1 MGDPEMEGG
10 HAMLNRYLG
19 LAILVVTLGGA
30 HAAYGQEATEIYIPI
45 GQSPGLSGKSS
56 LMGTLESVDTG
67 KRIVTVSS
75 PSGARTVA
83 FTERT
88 SIWLD
93 RSLQKQ
99 PNRSGAIADL
109 QQGRKVEIKLRKG
122 EPKPVAE
129 WIKVEVAAAK
139 Q

>member
-1 MGDPEMEGG
+1 
-10 HAMLNRYLG
+10 MLNRFLG
-19 LAILVVTLGGA
+19 LVIFVVTLGGA

-45 GQSPGLSGKSS
+45 GQSPGLSEKTS
-56 LMGTLESVDTG
+56 LIGTLESVDRGRKT
-67 KRIVTVSS
+67 VTVSS

-83 FTERT
+83 LTERT

-99 PNRSGAIADL
+99 PNRSGEIADL

-129 WIKVEVAAAK
+129 WIKVQVAGVK
-139 Q
+139 P

>member
-1 MGDPEMEGG
+1 MEGG
-10 HAMLNRYLG
+10 QAMLNRFLG
-19 LAILVVTLGGA
+19 LVIFVVALGGGP
-30 HAAYGQEATEIYIPI
+30 AAYGQEATEIYIPI
-45 GQSPGLSGKSS
+45 GQSPGLSEKTS
-56 LMGTLESVDTG
+56 LIGTLESVDRGRKT
-67 KRIVTVSS
+67 VTVSS

-83 FTERT
+83 LTERT

-109 QQGRKVEIKLRKG
+109 QQGRKIEIKLRKG

-129 WIKVEVAAAK
+129 WIKVQVAGVER
-139 Q
+139 

>member
-1 MGDPEMEGG
+1 MEGG
-10 HAMLNRYLG
+10 QAMLNRFLG
-19 LAILVVTLGGA
+19 LVIFVMTLGGGL
-30 HAAYGQEATEIYIPI
+30 AAYGQEATEIYIPI
-45 GQSPGLSGKSS
+45 GQSPGLSEKTS
-56 LMGTLESVDTG
+56 LIGTLESVDRGRKT
-67 KRIVTVSS
+67 VTVSS

-83 FTERT
+83 LTERT

-109 QQGRKVEIKLRKG
+109 QQGRKIEIKLRKG

-129 WIKVEVAAAK
+129 WIKVQVAGVER
-139 Q
+139 

>member
-1 MGDPEMEGG
+1 MEGG
-10 HAMLNRYLG
+10 LAMLNRFLG
-19 LAILVVTLGGA
+19 LVIFIVTLGGGL
-30 HAAYGQEATEIYIPI
+30 AAYGQEATEIYIPI
-45 GQSPGLSGKSS
+45 GQSPGLSEKTS
-56 LMGTLESVDTG
+56 LIGTLESVDRGRKT
-67 KRIVTVSS
+67 VTVSS

-83 FTERT
+83 LTERT

-129 WIKVEVAAAK
+129 WIKVQVAGVER
-139 Q
+139 

>member
-1 MGDPEMEGG
+1 
-10 HAMLNRYLG
+10 MLNRYLG
-19 LAILVVTLGGA
+19 LAIAVVTLGGA
-30 HAAYGQEATEIYIPI
+30 VGAHGQEATEIFIPI
-45 GQSPGLSGKSS
+45 GQSPGVSGKVS
-56 LMGTLESVDTG
+56 MIGTLESMDRGRKT
-67 KRIVTVSS
+67 VTVSS

-99 PNRSGAIADL
+99 PNQSGALSDL
-109 QQGRKVEIKLRKG
+109 QPGRRIEVKLRKG

-129 WIKVEVAAAK
+129 WIKVEVAGVK
-139 Q
+139 P

>member
-1 MGDPEMEGG
+1 
-10 HAMLNRYLG
+10 MLNRYLG
-19 LAILVVTLGGA
+19 LVILVVTLGGA

-45 GQSPGLSGKSS
+45 GQSPGLSEKTS
-56 LMGTLESVDTG
+56 LIGTLESVDRGRKT
-67 KRIVTVSS
+67 VTVSS
-75 PSGARTVA
+75 ASGARTVA
-83 FTERT
+83 LTERT

-129 WIKVEVAAAK
+129 WIKVQVAGVER
-139 Q
+139 

>member
-1 MGDPEMEGG
+1 M
-10 HAMLNRYLG
+10 ALG
-19 LAILVVTLGGA
+19 SAL
-30 HAAYGQEATEIYIPI
+30 AAYGQEATEIYIPI

-56 LMGTLESVDTG
+56 LIGNLESVDAG
-67 KRIVTVSS
+67 KRTVTVSG
-75 PSGARTVA
+75 PSGAQTVA

-88 SIWLD
+88 LIWLD

-99 PNRSGAIADL
+99 PNRSGAMADL

-129 WIKVEVAAAK
+129 WIKVQVPGAER
-139 Q
+139 